1 MIASPL
7 KNSLSLRGK
16 RAVVTG
22 SSQGIGRAIALGLAE
37 FGADV
42 LVHCASQAS
51 KAEAVRHEIEG
62 FGVRS
67 GIVVADLAQPE
78 AVDTIGKAVDESL
91 GGVDILVLNASVQ
104 FRKPWNEIGLDDYRR
119 QIDVNFGSCLWL
131 LQRFLPPMGER
142 GWGRVVTVGSV
153 QQLRPHPE
161 MLVYSATKAALS
173 NMVRS
178 LAPQWSGRGVTINN
192 LAPGAIAT
200 ARNIPALS
208 DEAYRQK
215 VVSNIPA
222 GFIGEPM
229 DCAGMALLLCSDAG
243 RYITGQDLFVDGGL
257 GLP

>member
-1 MIASPL
+1 MNASPL
-7 KNSLSLRGK
+7 KDSLSLRGK

-42 LVHCASQAS
+42 LVHCASQAE
-51 KAEAVRHEIEG
+51 KAEAVRLEIEQ

-67 GIVVADLAQPE
+67 GVVVADLAE
-78 AVDTIGKAVDESL
+78 AEAAGKIASAAEKAF
-91 GGVDILVLNASVQ
+91 GGVDILVLNASIQ
-104 FRKPWNEIGLDDYRR
+104 FRKPWHEILMEDYRR
-119 QIDVNFGSCLWL
+119 QVDVNFGSCLWL
-131 LQRFLPPMGER
+131 LQALLPPMGER
-142 GWGRVVTVGSV
+142 GWGRVLTVGSV

-178 LAPQWSGRGVTINN
+178 LAPQWAGRGVTINN

-208 DEAYRQK
+208 DETYRRK

-222 GFIGEPM
+222 GFIGEPV